1 MTAGNWIALAGVIMT
16 GLGIAGG
23 SGVIVWKGSAMLT
36 RISATLVQ
44 VGKAMEALG
53 QQVSAVSGQVQEHE
67 ARLTK
72 GGL

>member
-1 MTAGNWIALAGVIMT
+1 MNAGNWIELAGVLMT
-16 GLGIAGG
+16 GLGGLGG
-23 SGVIVWKGSAMLT
+23 FAAIVWKGSAKLT
-36 RISATLVQ
+36 EISSTLTQ

-53 QQVSAVSGQVQEHE
+53 EQMTTVAGQLQEHE